1 VSQPVYARR
10 DILKEIAVPTTTHK
24 SRKIIVNIAT
34 SADGYIT
41 RPNGD
46 IEWLTSRPAPKG
58 FYGMGRFMQSIDTKL
73 LGRKT
78 YDWSLRMGA
87 KFDRHYVFSRQPPPA
102 SVPTGV
108 EFIHGSVRG
117 AISSFAKRLKHEKGK
132 DIWLMGGGDLIASF
146 LDEGAIDE
154 FIISIVPVF
163 IGEGISL
170 IAPRHRQVPLDLR
183 SVKRFPDG
191 VVQVHYSVVKT
202 AG

>member
-1 VSQPVYARR
+1 MA
-10 DILKEIAVPTTTHK
+10 TTTHK

-34 SADGYIT
+34 SADGYIA
-41 RPNGD
+41 RPNDD

-78 YDWSLRMGA
+78 YDLSLRMGA
-87 KFDRHYVFSRQPPPA
+87 KFDRHYVFSRQPPA
-102 SVPTGV
+102 SAPTGV
-108 EFIHGSVRG
+108 EFVNG
-117 AISSFAKRLKHEKGK
+117 AISSFAERLKHEKGK
-132 DIWLMGGGDLIASF
+132 DIWMMGGGDIIASF

-163 IGEGISL
+163 IGEGIPL
-170 IAPRHRQVPLDLR
+170 IAPRHRHVPLDLR

-191 VVQVHYSVVKT
+191 VVQVHYSLGKT
-202 AG
+202 VG